1 MVQCKT
7 HFMLLNKKWG
17 SSQLRGARNYK
28 PPSKQEDCMCF
39 RVCIFLFFF
48 FNCWSFWLLSPL
60 FVVICFVVVCINISM
75 EMVRPNLFKLSQQ
88 QKSTFYYFNYGL
100 QLFLDLLP
108 VVTCYDRHNTVTGTR
123 MYFANVVIDKIN
135 ILQLGWIYSTFD
147 LFDH

>member
-17 SSQLRGARNYK
+17 LSQLWGARNYK

-48 FNCWSFWLLSPL
+48 LNGRTFWLLSPL
-60 FVVICFVVVCINISM
+60 FVVVCFVVVCINISM

-88 QKSTFYYFNYGL
+88 QKSTLCYFNYVL
-100 QLFLDLLP
+100 HLFLDLLP
-108 VVTCYDRHNTVTGTR
+108 VITCHDTVKTQTR
-123 MYFANVVIDKIN
+123 ISLKKKMAIKQCHSFKIFMFAKLIAT
-135 ILQLGWIYSTFD
+135 W
-147 LFDH
+147 